1 MSNSEID
8 NHHEEI
14 AIIGI
19 AGRFPKAKN
28 VEQFWQKLRDGVELI
43 TFFTDEELRAEG
55 ATEGMLND
63 PTFVKAGALMDDIE
77 LFDANFFGY
86 SPREAEILDPQHRHF
101 LECAWEALEN
111 AGYDAERFKGLI
123 GVFAGV
129 SFNSYLLANIGSNP
143 ALVETMGT
151 FQIGINSDK
160 DFLAT
165 RVSYELNLKG
175 PSMNI
180 QTACST
186 SLVSIHVACQSL
198 LNGESDMALA
208 GGVSISIL
216 RKMGYFYR
224 EGGISSPDGHCRAF
238 DAKGQGI
245 VGGNGVGILVLR
257 RLSEALL
264 DGDNIIAVIKGST
277 VNNDGSAK
285 IGFTAPSVE
294 GQARAIAE
302 AQAVAGVDAA
312 SITYIEAHGT
322 GTTLGDPI
330 EVMALTQ
337 SFRASTEK
345 KGFCAI
351 GSVKTNVGH
360 LDAAAGVTGIIK
372 TALSLQHKMLPPSL
386 HYEQPNPRIDFAN
399 SPFYV
404 NAKLAAWE
412 TGPTPRRAGVSS
424 FGIGG
429 TNVHA
434 ILEEAPVIEPSG
446 DSRPWQLL
454 LLTAKTPDAL
464 ETMTANLVQHFRQHA
479 DINPA
484 DAAFTL
490 QMGRKVF
497 NHRRALVYRDVQDAV
512 VTLENSDP
520 RRVMNGFQEAGSR
533 SIVFMFSGQGTQYP
547 GMSLQLYEHEQTFR
561 ECVNRCSA
569 LLATQ
574 LGCDLRDVLYPGADK
589 AAQAAERLK
598 QTSLAQPALFVVE
611 YALVQLLMEW
621 GIRPQAMIGH
631 SIGEYVAACLAGVF
645 SLEDALALVALRG
658 RLMQQMPTGSMLGV
672 RLAEK
677 DVESF
682 LKKGL
687 SLAAVNAPL
696 QCVVSGQ
703 TGAIDALQNRLAEQ
717 KTECHRLH
725 TSHAF
730 HSEMMEP
737 MLAEFTEQVS
747 KLKLNPPRLPFVSNV
762 TGTWITDAEAIDPQ
776 YWARHL
782 RRTVRFAQGVKELL
796 QEPGRIFLE
805 VGPGQTLSTLMKQ
818 QLTGTAAERQLVVS
832 TLRAPHETKSDV
844 ENLLKTLGRLWLA
857 GVSVDWSG
865 FHAQEQR
872 QRVPL
877 PSYPFE
883 RQRYWIE
890 PGKINLNADA
900 RQLPQGKLSDMT
912 QWFYA
917 PLWKQTSLPEPE
929 TSHAEEAQK
938 GCWLVFAD
946 EDEFSSGLVQTLTH
960 EGHDVVSVLPADE
973 FARVEHNVYT
983 INPRQRDDY
992 DSLLEDL
999 RQQERIPKKIVHMWS
1014 ATHMDGHVGTDGEV
1028 FERAQEMGCYSL
1040 LLLVQSLSRLNFRDD
1055 LQLTAISSNAQEV
1068 NGTEALCPEKATIL
1082 AACKVIPQEHPHI
1095 TCRYIDLDLPV
1106 TGSMEELELLE
1117 QVRTEVSGKSSD
1129 LTVAY
1134 RGSRRWIL
1142 TFEPLLM
1149 EADTRRSRLEQGGV
1163 YLITGGLGRKGLLL
1177 ASYLARSVQAK
1188 IILTG
1193 RSAFP
1198 GRDEWE
1204 EWLASHE
1211 ELDEVRLKIGQLREM
1226 EKLGAEVVVAR
1237 ADVANRQQ
1245 MQEVIDGS
1253 YERFGKLNGVIH
1265 AAVES
1270 RGVMR
1275 AIQETDPAHC
1285 AQQFR
1290 AKAYGLFV
1298 LEDLLR
1304 GRQLDFCMLM
1314 SSLSSVLGG
1323 LGFYAVASANTF
1335 MDAFANKQN
1344 KKRETLWASI
1354 AWDGWSSSDED
1365 GAEVNPLD
1373 NGITTMEGGE
1383 VFERLMSHTLLAP
1396 VVVSTSNLSERIAQ
1410 WASLD
1415 SFRDIQEAQPAA
1427 TSRAGYARPD
1437 LPNPYVAPAGEIEI
1451 AIAEIW
1457 QALLGIEQV
1466 GAHDNLFELGGDSL
1480 LVIQIVSR
1488 IREVLQVEVPLRA
1501 IFETPTI
1508 ADLAVSINTSL
1519 QAMHDET
1526 EELAETVNLVEQLSD
1541 EELSLLLAEQ

>member
-1 MSNSEID
+1 MSNFEID

-28 VEQFWQKLRDGVELI
+28 VDEFWQKLRDGVELI

-55 ATEGMLND
+55 ATEGMLSD
-63 PTFVKAGALMDDIE
+63 PTFVKAGAVMDDIE

-111 AGYDAERFKGLI
+111 AGYDAERFNGLI

-143 ALVETMGT
+143 ALIETMGT

-160 DFLAT
+160 DYLAT

-257 RLSEALL
+257 RLSEALE

-302 AQAVAGVDAA
+302 AQAVAGVDAE
-312 SITYIEAHGT
+312 SITYVEAHGT

-386 HYEQPNPRIDFAN
+386 HYEKPNPRIDFAN

-404 NAKLAAWE
+404 NAKLADWE
-412 TGPTPRRAGVSS
+412 AGPTPRRAGVSS

-434 ILEEAPVIEPSG
+434 ILEEAPSIEPSG
-446 DSRPWQLL
+446 DGRPWRLL
-454 LLTAKTPDAL
+454 LLTAKTPAAL
-464 ETMTANLVQHFRQHA
+464 EAMTANLVQHLRQNA

-484 DAAFTL
+484 DVAFTL
-490 QMGRKVF
+490 QAGRKVF
-497 NHRRALVYRDVQDAV
+497 NHRRALVYSDTQDAV
-512 VTLENSDP
+512 LTLENSDP
-520 RRVMNGFQEAGSR
+520 RRIMNGFQEGGSR

-547 GMSLQLYEHEQTFR
+547 GMSRQLYEHEQTFR
-561 ECVNRCSA
+561 VCVDRCSE
-569 LLATQ
+569 LLATH
-574 LGCDLRDVLYPGADK
+574 LGCDLRDVLYPGAEK
-589 AAQAAERLK
+589 AAEAAESLK
-598 QTSLAQPALFVVE
+598 QTRLAQPALFVIE
-611 YALVQLLMEW
+611 YALAQLLMEW
-621 GIRPQAMIGH
+621 GVRPQAMIGH

-645 SLEDALALVALRG
+645 SLEDALSLVALRG
-658 RLMQQMPTGSMLGV
+658 RLMQEMPAGSMLGV
-672 RLAEK
+672 RLSEK
-677 DVESF
+677 DIEPL
-682 LKKGL
+682 LKTGL

-696 QCVVSGQ
+696 QCVVSG
-703 TGAIDALQNRLAEQ
+703 TADAINALQTRLAEQ
-717 KTECHRLH
+717 KTEGSRLH

-737 MLAEFTEQVS
+737 MLAEFTAQVS
-747 KLKLNPPRLPFVSNV
+747 KVKLNPPQIPFVSNV
-762 TGTWITDAEAIDPQ
+762 TGTWMTDAEAIDPQ

-782 RRTVRFAQGVKELL
+782 RQTVRFAQGVKELL
-796 QEPGRIFLE
+796 QEPNRIFVE

-818 QLTGTAAERQLVVS
+818 QLTGDVAKRQLVVS
-832 TLRAPHETKSDV
+832 TLRGPRDTTSDV
-844 ENLLKTLGRLWLA
+844 ELLLKTMGRLWVA
-857 GVSVDWSG
+857 GAPVDWTG
-865 FHAQEQR
+865 FYAHEHR

-890 PGKINLNADA
+890 PGKFTPNADA
-900 RQLPQGKLSDMT
+900 QQLPQGKLSDMT
-912 QWFYA
+912 EWFYA
-917 PLWKQTSLPEPE
+917 PLWKQTSLPEPD
-929 TSHAEEAQK
+929 TSNAEETQD

-946 EDEFSSGLVQTLTH
+946 EEDFSSRLVQTLAH
-960 EGHDVVSVLPADE
+960 EGHDVVSVLPGAE
-973 FARVEHNVYT
+973 FVRIEQNIYT
-983 INPRQRDDY
+983 INPQQRDDY
-992 DSLLEDL
+992 DSLLIDL
-999 RQQERIPKKIVHMWS
+999 RAQERLPNRIIHMWS
-1014 ATHMDGHVGTDGEV
+1014 AARMDERAETDGEV

-1040 LLLVQSLSRLNFRDD
+1040 LLLIQSLSRLNFRDD
-1055 LQLTAISSNAQEV
+1055 LQLTVISSNAQEI
-1068 NGTEALCPEKATIL
+1068 NGTEALCPERATIL
-1082 AACKVIPQEHPHI
+1082 APCKVIPQEHPHI
-1095 TCRYIDLDLPV
+1095 TCRYVD
-1106 TGSMEELELLE
+1106 LELPMLDDAEE
-1117 QVRTEVSGKSSD
+1117 QELLLQLRTEVSSKSSD
-1129 LTVAY
+1129 LTAAY
-1134 RGSRRWIL
+1134 RGGKRWIL
-1142 TFEPLLM
+1142 TFEPLVM
-1149 EADTRRSRLEQGGV
+1149 ESVTRRSRLEQGGV
-1163 YLITGGLGRKGLLL
+1163 YLITGGLGRKGMLL
-1177 ASYLARSVQAK
+1177 AAYLARSVQAK

-1211 ELDEVRLKIGQLREM
+1211 ELDEVSLKIRQLREM
-1226 EKLGAEVVVAR
+1226 EKLGAEIVVAR

-1245 MQEVIDGS
+1245 MQEVIDSS

-1270 RGVMR
+1270 RGVMH

-1298 LEDLLR
+1298 LEEVLR

-1335 MDAFANKQN
+1335 MDAFAGKQN
-1344 KKRETLWASI
+1344 RKRETLWASI

-1365 GAEVNPLD
+1365 ETQADPLD
-1373 NGITTMEGGE
+1373 NGITTTEGGE
-1383 VFERLMSHTLLAP
+1383 VFACLMSHTLLAP

-1415 SFRDIQEAQPAA
+1415 SFTDKQETDAAA

-1437 LPNPYVAPAGEIEI
+1437 LPNPYVAPANDIEI

-1457 QALLGIEQV
+1457 QALLGIERV
-1466 GAHDNLFELGGDSL
+1466 GTHDNLFELGGDSL
-1480 LVIQIVSR
+1480 LVIQIISR

-1501 IFETPTI
+1501 IYETPTI
-1508 ADLAVSINTSL
+1508 ADLAVGINISL
-1519 QAMHDET
+1519 QALHDEAN
-1526 EELAETVNLVEQLSD
+1526 ELAETVNLVEQLSD
-1541 EELSLLLAEQ
+1541 EELSLLLAE

>member
-1 MSNSEID
+1 MSNIEID

-28 VEQFWQKLRDGVELI
+28 IEQFWQKLRDGVELI

-55 ATEGMLND
+55 ATEEMLND

-143 ALVETMGT
+143 ALIDTMGT

-257 RLSEALL
+257 RLSEALE

-302 AQAVAGVDAA
+302 AQAVAGVDAE

-412 TGPTPRRAGVSS
+412 SGPTPRRAGVSS

-454 LLTAKTPDAL
+454 LLTAKTPNAL

-490 QMGRKVF
+490 QVGRKVF
-497 NHRRALVYRDVQDAV
+497 NHRRALVYRDAQDAV
-512 VTLENSDP
+512 VALENSDP
-520 RRVMNGFQEAGSR
+520 RRVMNGFQEVGSR

-547 GMSLQLYEHEQTFR
+547 SMSLQLYEHEQTFR
-561 ECVNRCSA
+561 ECIDRCSA
-569 LLATQ
+569 LLATH
-574 LGCDLRDVLYPGADK
+574 LGCDLRDVLYPGAEK
-589 AAQAAERLK
+589 AAEAAERLT

-611 YALVQLLMEW
+611 YALAQLLMEW
-621 GIRPQAMIGH
+621 GVRPQAMIGH

-658 RLMQQMPTGSMLGV
+658 RLMQRMPAGSMLSV

-677 DVESF
+677 DVEPF
-682 LKKGL
+682 LKTGL

-696 QCVVSGQ
+696 QSVVSGPA
-703 TGAIDALQNRLAEQ
+703 GAIDALQNRLAEQ
-717 KTECHRLH
+717 QIECSRLH

-747 KLKLNPPRLPFVSNV
+747 KVKRNPPRLPFVSNV
-762 TGTWITDAEAIDPQ
+762 TGTWITETEAMDPQ
-776 YWARHL
+776 YWAKHL
-782 RRTVRFAQGVKELL
+782 RQTVRFAQGVKELL
-796 QEPGRIFLE
+796 QEPNRIFLE

-818 QLTGTAAERQLVVS
+818 QLNGAAAARQMVVA
-832 TLRAPHETKSDV
+832 TLRAPRETTSDV
-844 ENLLKTLGRLWLA
+844 EFLLKTLGRLWLA
-857 GVSVDWSG
+857 GVAVDWSG
-865 FHAQEQR
+865 FYAHEQR

-890 PGKINLNADA
+890 PRKINLNTTA

-917 PLWKQTSLPEPE
+917 PLWKQTSLPE

-946 EDEFSSGLVQTLTH
+946 EDGFSSRLIQTLAR
-960 EGHDVVSVLPADE
+960 EGRDVVSILPGVE
-973 FARVEHNVYT
+973 FARIESNVYT

-992 DSLLEDL
+992 DALLEDL
-999 RQQERIPKKIVHMWS
+999 RAQERVPKKIIHMWS
-1014 ATHMDGHVGTDGEV
+1014 TAHMDERAETGGEF
-1028 FERAQEMGCYSL
+1028 FEQAQEMGCYSL
-1040 LLLVQSLSRLNFRDD
+1040 LLLAQSLSGLHFIDN
-1055 LQLTAISSNAQEV
+1055 LQLTVISSNAQQV
-1068 NGTEALCPEKATIL
+1068 NGTEALCPERATIL
-1082 AACKVIPQEHPHI
+1082 APCKVIPQEYPHI
-1095 TCRYIDLDLPV
+1095 TCRSIDLDLPA
-1106 TGSMEELELLE
+1106 TGSAEEQELLD
-1117 QVRTEVSGKSSD
+1117 QLRTEVSGESSD
-1129 LTVAY
+1129 LTIAY
-1134 RGSRRWIL
+1134 RGRRRWVLI
-1142 TFEPLLM
+1142 FVPLLM
-1149 EADTRRSRLEQGGV
+1149 EAVTRRSKLKQGGV

-1177 ASYLARSVQAK
+1177 ASYLAQSFQAK

-1193 RSAFP
+1193 HSAFP

-1204 EWLASHE
+1204 EWLASHDE
-1211 ELDEVRLKIGQLREM
+1211 QDEVSRKIGQLREM

-1245 MQEVIDGS
+1245 MREVIERA
-1253 YERFGKLNGVIH
+1253 YERFGRLNGVIH

-1270 RGVMR
+1270 NGVMR
-1275 AIQETDPAHC
+1275 AIQETEPAHC

-1298 LEDLLR
+1298 LEEVLR
-1304 GRQLDFCMLM
+1304 GRQLDFCVLM

-1323 LGFYAVASANTF
+1323 LGFFAVAAANTF
-1335 MDAFANKQN
+1335 MDAFASKQN
-1344 KKRETLWASI
+1344 RKSATPWASI
-1354 AWDGWSSSDED
+1354 AWDGWSLRDEDD
-1365 GAEVNPLD
+1365 GAEANPLD
-1373 NGITTMEGGE
+1373 TGITAAEGRE
-1383 VFERLMSHTLLAP
+1383 VFARLMSHRLLTP
-1396 VVVSTSNLSERIAQ
+1396 VVVSTSDLSARIAQ
-1410 WASLD
+1410 WVGLESI
-1415 SFRDIQEAQPAA
+1415 RDKQETEPAV
-1427 TSRAGYARPD
+1427 SRAGYARPN
-1437 LPNPYVAPAGEIEI
+1437 LPNPYVAPANEIER

-1466 GAHDNLFELGGDSL
+1466 GVHDNLFELGGDSL

-1508 ADLAVSINTSL
+1508 ADLAGSIGASL
-1519 QAMHDET
+1519 QAMHDESEKIT
-1526 EELAETVNLVEQLSD
+1526 ETLNLVEQLSD
-1541 EELSLLLAEQ
+1541 EELVALLAEQ